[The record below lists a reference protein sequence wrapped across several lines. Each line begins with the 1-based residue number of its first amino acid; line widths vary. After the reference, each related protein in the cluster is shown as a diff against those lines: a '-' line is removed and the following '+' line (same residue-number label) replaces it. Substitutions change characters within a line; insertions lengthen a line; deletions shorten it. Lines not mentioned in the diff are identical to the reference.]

1 MVQLASKVA
10 SFLSRDDNSRKIPG
24 KKDGRGQIQN
34 RVLNDY
40 RKNLHLKFL
49 AENPEIKVSTVT
61 FSKLRP
67 SSIKLCNFLSKNTCL
82 CTKHQNFALKCK
94 CLQSYK
100 VTTVINPDSFSRTH
114 DDKAVTD
121 MLTNIKEENIV
132 YNQWK
137 RVKVDI
143 GGNVKEKTGLVQI
156 EVPTEEFRGI
166 FMDEMTA
173 FREHA
178 ERVKIQYKAM
188 KDLKVQLLPTQCII
202 QMDFAEDYHCQNND
216 EVQNAYFGAGNVT
229 IFPAV
234 VYYRDAES
242 AELLV
247 KSIAFI
253 SDEGSH
259 DSYAVHAI
267 LDKLLPI
274 VKQFVPDL
282 KQVFYWTDSPTSQ
295 FRNKTIFHIISEH
308 KEEYNCVASWNYFE
322 AGHGKGPCYGVGR
335 TVKRLADDYVKAIR
349 AATMVPAPE

>member
-1 MVQLASKVA
+1 MAANLLSDEIKISASENKRRSHFIRKVVSGRITKKYRATRLIASMTNLDRKKLSLNNTKHLCTPLKKRPTNVMVQLASKVA
-10 SFLSRDDNSRKIPG
+10 SFLSRDNNSRMTPG

-34 RVLNDY
+34 RVLINY
-40 RKNLHLKFL
+40 MKNLHLKFL
-49 AENPEIKVSTVT
+49 AENPEIKVSTGT
-61 FSKLRP
+61 FPKLRP
-67 SSIKLCNFLSKNTCL
+67 SSIRLCNFLSKNTCP

-94 CLQSYK
+94 RLQSYK
-100 VTTVINPDSFSRTH
+100 VTTVINLDSFIRMH

-121 MLTNIKEENIV
+121 MLTNTKEENIV
-132 YNQWK
+132 YSQWK

-143 GGNVKEKTGLVQI
+143 GGNVKEKTRPVQI

-166 FMDEMTA
+166 FIDEITA
-173 FREHA
+173 FREHV
-178 ERVKIQYKAM
+178 EHITIQYKVM

-202 QMDFAEDYHCQNND
+202 QMDFAKDFHCQNND

-234 VYYRDAES
+234 VYYRNAES

-267 LDKLLPI
+267 
-274 VKQFVPDL
+274 
-282 KQVFYWTDSPTSQ
+282 
-295 FRNKTIFHIISEH
+295 
-308 KEEYNCVASWNYFE
+308 
-322 AGHGKGPCYGVGR
+322 
-335 TVKRLADDYVKAIR
+335 
-349 AATMVPAPE
+349 